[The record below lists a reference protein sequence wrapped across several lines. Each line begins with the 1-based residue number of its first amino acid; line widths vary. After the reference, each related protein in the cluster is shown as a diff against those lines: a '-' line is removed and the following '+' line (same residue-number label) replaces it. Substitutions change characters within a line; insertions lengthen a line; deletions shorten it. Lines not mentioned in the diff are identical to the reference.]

1 MKIMGSNRGLLLIA
15 VKLLQSRVNSLFQV
29 RQTATIR
36 PPSSIVKPLQM
47 RLINI
52 LTLALSA
59 AALSSCAVNL
69 DNTYTDTTTDT
80 DTQAN
85 SAPRSAADAPPKKSA
100 EVKYGAFTEQQLYQT
115 IISELGAQRG
125 EVIESGDTYFDLAME
140 TRDLQ
145 FIERAVQFASVN
157 GDTNA
162 LLQLG
167 LLWAEVDPQNPQ
179 PHLML
184 SFQFLET
191 GNFRQA
197 LAQMSRVI
205 EKGGEFDFT
214 ALASRTSGLGLSA
227 RAALIGNLQQLVK
240 TYPEQLSIRTS
251 LVQLLAQNTQYLEA
265 LSELDALA
273 KLEDLTAN
281 HILLRA
287 QIQQSM
293 QLPSDALRT
302 LRNGVRRFDDDQDL
316 RLSYAR
322 LLIQN
327 QDFETAQG
335 QFKILM
341 DQRPQDWE
349 TLFSIALLDL
359 EMKDY
364 AEAIQQLN
372 RLVVEDQRLDESEYY
387 LGFSYEKLGE
397 FTEAIR
403 HYKNVRI
410 GTNNF
415 LAAQQ
420 QATRLAIQLGQLEE
434 AHRWILEKSRG
445 NPRLEIILTTIESGA
460 LVQNGHIDKAKNL
473 LDNALNKYLNDTDLL
488 FSRVLVYDT
497 IEDRVGSETDLRQI
511 ILMKPDD
518 SRALNH
524 LGYMLADQTD
534 RYQEAL
540 ELLERA
546 IAISPDDPAILDSL
560 AWAQFKLGQ
569 YEESLSNLRKA
580 FVTFPDH
587 EVASHIGEVL
597 WAMGRRDEAR
607 QVWADALVDR
617 PDSELI
623 TEAMER
629 LGASE

>member
-1 MKIMGSNRGLLLIA
+1 M
-15 VKLLQSRVNSLFQV
+15 
-29 RQTATIR
+29 R
-36 PPSSIVKPLQM
+36 PIKT
-47 RLINI
+47 

-69 DNTYTDTTTDT
+69 DNIGTETDAE
-80 DTQAN
+80 AN
-85 SAPRSAADAPPKKSA
+85 SAPPVEAQSPIEAPKV
-100 EVKYGAFTEQQLYQT
+100 VKYGTFTEQQLYQT
-115 IISELGAQRG
+115 IISELAAQRG
-125 EVIESGDTYFDLAME
+125 ELIESGETYFDLAME

-145 FIERAVQFASVN
+145 FIERAVQFASIN

-167 LLWAEVDPQNPQ
+167 LIWAEVDPENPQ

-191 GNFRQA
+191 GNFSQA

-214 ALASRTSGLGLSA
+214 TLASRTSGLGLSA
-227 RAALIGNLQQLVK
+227 RAALISNLQRLIK

-251 LVQLLAQNTQYLEA
+251 LVQLLAQNTQFVEA
-265 LSELDALA
+265 LAELDALA
-273 KLEDLTAN
+273 KLEDLTSN
-281 HILLRA
+281 HVLLRS

-293 QLPSDALRT
+293 LLPSDALKT
-302 LRNGVRRFDDDQDL
+302 LRSGVRQFENDQDL

-327 QDFETAQG
+327 QDFESAQA

-341 DQRPQDWE
+341 EQRPQDWE

-359 EMKDY
+359 EMEDY
-364 AEAIQQLN
+364 AEAIEQLN
-372 RLVVEDQRLDESEYY
+372 RLVAEDQRRDESEYY
-387 LGFSYEKLGE
+387 LGFSYEQQGKSD
-397 FTEAIR
+397 EAIT

-420 QATRLAIQLGQLEE
+420 QATRLAIQSGQLDE
-434 AHRWILEKSRG
+434 AHEWILERSRG

-460 LVQNGHIDKAKNL
+460 LIQNGHIDRAKAL
-473 LDNALNKYLNDTDLL
+473 LDNSLNKYLNDTDLL
-488 FSRVLVYDT
+488 FSRVLLYDNLQ
-497 IEDRVGSETDLRQI
+497 DRKGSETDLRQI

-524 LGYMLADQTD
+524 LGYMLADQTN
-534 RYQEAL
+534 RHEEAL

-546 IAISPDDPAILDSL
+546 IAISPSDPAILDSL
-560 AWAQFKLGQ
+560 AWAQYKLGL
-569 YEESLSNLRKA
+569 YDDALTNLRKA
-580 FVTFPDH
+580 FADFPDH
-587 EVASHIGEVL
+587 EVASHLGEVL
-597 WAMGRRDEAR
+597 WAMGRREEAQ

-623 TEAMER
+623 KEVMQR
-629 LGASE
+629 LQST

>member
-1 MKIMGSNRGLLLIA
+1 M
-15 VKLLQSRVNSLFQV
+15 
-29 RQTATIR
+29 R
-36 PPSSIVKPLQM
+36 PIKT
-47 RLINI
+47 

-69 DNTYTDTTTDT
+69 DNIGTETDAE
-80 DTQAN
+80 AN
-85 SAPRSAADAPPKKSA
+85 SAPPVEAQSPIEAPKV
-100 EVKYGAFTEQQLYQT
+100 VKYGTFTEQQLYQT
-115 IISELGAQRG
+115 IISELAAQRG
-125 EVIESGDTYFDLAME
+125 ELIESGETYFDLAME

-145 FIERAVQFASVN
+145 LIERAVQFASIN

-167 LLWAEVDPQNPQ
+167 LIWAEVDPENPQ

-191 GNFRQA
+191 GNFSQA

-214 ALASRTSGLGLSA
+214 TLASRTSGLGLSA
-227 RAALIGNLQQLVK
+227 RAALISNLQRLIK

-251 LVQLLAQNTQYLEA
+251 LVQLLAQNTQFVEA
-265 LSELDALA
+265 LAELDALA
-273 KLEDLTAN
+273 KLEDLTSN
-281 HILLRA
+281 HVLLRS

-293 QLPSDALRT
+293 LLPSDALKT
-302 LRNGVRRFDDDQDL
+302 LRSGVRQFENDQDL

-327 QDFETAQG
+327 QDFESAQA

-341 DQRPQDWE
+341 EQRPQDWE

-359 EMKDY
+359 EMEDY
-364 AEAIQQLN
+364 AEAIEQLN
-372 RLVVEDQRLDESEYY
+372 RLVAEDQRRDESEYY
-387 LGFSYEKLGE
+387 LGFSYEQQGKSD
-397 FTEAIR
+397 EAIT

-420 QATRLAIQLGQLEE
+420 QATRLAIQSGQLDE
-434 AHRWILEKSRG
+434 AHEWILERSRG

-460 LVQNGHIDKAKNL
+460 LIQNGHIDRAKAL
-473 LDNALNKYLNDTDLL
+473 LDNSLNKYLNDTDLL
-488 FSRVLVYDT
+488 FSRVLLYDNLQ
-497 IEDRVGSETDLRQI
+497 DREGSETDLRQI

-524 LGYMLADQTD
+524 LGYMLADQTN
-534 RYQEAL
+534 RHEEAL

-546 IAISPDDPAILDSL
+546 IAISPSDPAILDSL
-560 AWAQFKLGQ
+560 AWAQYKLGL
-569 YEESLSNLRKA
+569 YDDALTNLRKA
-580 FVTFPDH
+580 FADFPDH
-587 EVASHIGEVL
+587 EVASHLGEVL
-597 WAMGRRDEAR
+597 WAMGRREEAQ

-623 TEAMER
+623 KEVMQR
-629 LGASE
+629 LQST

>member
-1 MKIMGSNRGLLLIA
+1 M
-15 VKLLQSRVNSLFQV
+15 
-29 RQTATIR
+29 R
-36 PPSSIVKPLQM
+36 PIKT
-47 RLINI
+47 

-69 DNTYTDTTTDT
+69 DNIGTKTDAE
-80 DTQAN
+80 AN
-85 SAPRSAADAPPKKSA
+85 SAPPVEAQSPIEAPKV
-100 EVKYGAFTEQQLYQT
+100 VKYGTFTEQQLYQT
-115 IISELGAQRG
+115 IISELAAQRG
-125 EVIESGDTYFDLAME
+125 ELIESGETYFDLAME

-145 FIERAVQFASVN
+145 FIERAVQFASIN

-167 LLWAEVDPQNPQ
+167 LIWAEVDPENSQ

-191 GNFRQA
+191 GNFSQA

-214 ALASRTSGLGLSA
+214 TLASRTSGLGLSA
-227 RAALIGNLQQLVK
+227 RAALISNLQRLIK

-251 LVQLLAQNTQYLEA
+251 LVQLFAQNTQFVEA
-265 LSELDALA
+265 LAELDALA
-273 KLEDLTAN
+273 KLEDLTSN
-281 HILLRA
+281 HVLLRS

-293 QLPSDALRT
+293 LLPSDALKT
-302 LRNGVRRFDDDQDL
+302 LRSGVRQFENDQDL

-327 QDFETAQG
+327 QDFESAQA

-341 DQRPQDWE
+341 EQRPQDWE

-359 EMKDY
+359 EMEDY
-364 AEAIQQLN
+364 AEAIEQLN
-372 RLVVEDQRLDESEYY
+372 RLVAEDQRRDESEYY
-387 LGFSYEKLGE
+387 LGFSYEQQGKSD
-397 FTEAIR
+397 EAIT

-420 QATRLAIQLGQLEE
+420 QATRLAIQLGQLDE
-434 AHRWILEKSRG
+434 AHEWILERSRG

-460 LVQNGHIDKAKNL
+460 LVQNGHIDRAKAL
-473 LDNALNKYLNDTDLL
+473 LDNSLNKYLNDTDLL
-488 FSRVLVYDT
+488 FSRVLLYDNLQ
-497 IEDRVGSETDLRQI
+497 DRKGSETDLRQI

-524 LGYMLADQTD
+524 LGYMLADQTN
-534 RYQEAL
+534 RHEEAL

-546 IAISPDDPAILDSL
+546 IAISPSDPAILDSL
-560 AWAQFKLGQ
+560 AWAQYKLGL
-569 YEESLSNLRKA
+569 YDDALSNLRKA
-580 FVTFPDH
+580 FADFPDH
-587 EVASHIGEVL
+587 EVASHLGEVL
-597 WAMGRRDEAR
+597 WAMGRREEAQ

-623 TEAMER
+623 KEVMQR
-629 LGASE
+629 LQST

>member
-1 MKIMGSNRGLLLIA
+1 MA
-15 VKLLQSRVNSLFQV
+15 
-29 RQTATIR
+29 

-52 LTLALSA
+52 FKLALSA
-59 AALSSCAVNL
+59 AALNSCAVNL
-69 DNTYTDTTTDT
+69 DNTYTDIDTDT

-85 SAPRSAADAPPKKSA
+85 SALQTAVEAPPKKSD
-100 EVKYGAFTEQQLYQT
+100 EVEYGTFTEQQLYQT

-240 TYPEQLSIRTS
+240 TYPAQLSIRTS
-251 LVQLLAQNTQYLEA
+251 LVQLLAQNTQYMEA
-265 LSELDALA
+265 LSELDALV
-273 KLEDLTAN
+273 KLEDLTAD

-293 QLPSDALRT
+293 QLPSDALKT
-302 LRNGVRRFDDDQDL
+302 LRSGVRRFDDDQDL

-327 QDFETAQG
+327 QDFEAAQG

-341 DQRPQDWE
+341 DQRPNDWE

-359 EMKDY
+359 EMEDY
-364 AEAIQQLN
+364 PEAIQQLD
-372 RLVVEDQRLDESEYY
+372 RLVAEDQRLDESEYY
-387 LGFSYEKLGE
+387 LGFSYEKLEE

-410 GTNNF
+410 GTTNF
-415 LAAQQ
+415 LPAQQ
-420 QATRLAIQLGQLEE
+420 QATRLAIQLGQLDK
-434 AHRWILEKSRG
+434 AHEWILERSRG
-445 NPRLEIILTTIESGA
+445 NPRLEVILTTIESGA
-460 LVQNGHIDKAKNL
+460 LVQNGHIDRAKDL
-473 LDNALNKYLNDTDLL
+473 LDSALNKYLNDTDLL
-488 FSRVLVYDT
+488 FSRVLIYDT
-497 IEDRVGSETDLRQI
+497 LKDRVGSETDLRQI

-524 LGYMLADQTD
+524 LGYMLADQTE

-546 IAISPDDPAILDSL
+546 IDISPDDPAILDSL
-560 AWAQFKLGQ
+560 AWAQYKLGQ

-597 WAMGRRDEAR
+597 WTMGRRDEAR
-607 QVWADALVDR
+607 KVWADALVDR

-623 TEAMER
+623 REAMER
-629 LGASE
+629 LGAT

>member
-1 MKIMGSNRGLLLIA
+1 
-15 VKLLQSRVNSLFQV
+15 
-29 RQTATIR
+29 
-36 PPSSIVKPLQM
+36 
-47 RLINI
+47 
-52 LTLALSA
+52 
-59 AALSSCAVNL
+59 
-69 DNTYTDTTTDT
+69 
-80 DTQAN
+80 
-85 SAPRSAADAPPKKSA
+85 
-100 EVKYGAFTEQQLYQT
+100 
-115 IISELGAQRG
+115 
-125 EVIESGDTYFDLAME
+125 
-140 TRDLQ
+140 
-145 FIERAVQFASVN
+145 
-157 GDTNA
+157 
-162 LLQLG
+162 
-167 LLWAEVDPQNPQ
+167 
-179 PHLML
+179 
-184 SFQFLET
+184 
-191 GNFRQA
+191 
-197 LAQMSRVI
+197 
-205 EKGGEFDFT
+205 
-214 ALASRTSGLGLSA
+214 
-227 RAALIGNLQQLVK
+227 
-240 TYPEQLSIRTS
+240 
-251 LVQLLAQNTQYLEA
+251 
-265 LSELDALA
+265 
-273 KLEDLTAN
+273 
-281 HILLRA
+281 
-287 QIQQSM
+287 
-293 QLPSDALRT
+293 
-302 LRNGVRRFDDDQDL
+302 VRRFGDDQDL

-327 QDFETAQG
+327 QDFEAAQA

-341 DQRPQDWE
+341 DQRPKDWE

-359 EMKDY
+359 EMEDY

-372 RLVVEDQRLDESEYY
+372 RLVAEDQRLDESEYY

-420 QATRLAIQLGQLEE
+420 QATRLAIQSGQLDE
-434 AHRWILEKSRG
+434 AHEWILERSRG

-460 LVQNGHIDKAKNL
+460 LIQNGHTDRAKNL
-473 LDNALNKYLNDTDLL
+473 LDSALNKYLNDTDLL
-488 FSRVLVYDT
+488 FSRVMLYDT
-497 IEDRVGSETDLRQI
+497 LQDRTSSEADLRQI

-560 AWAQFKLGQ
+560 AWAQYKLGQ

-580 FVTFPDH
+580 FVNFPDH

-607 QVWADALVDR
+607 KVWADALVDR

-623 TEAMER
+623 KEAMER
-629 LGASE
+629 LDAT

>member
-1 MKIMGSNRGLLLIA
+1 M
-15 VKLLQSRVNSLFQV
+15 KLL
-29 RQTATIR
+29 TMR
-36 PPSSIVKPLQM
+36 PIKT
-47 RLINI
+47 

-59 AALSSCAVNL
+59 AALSSCAINL
-69 DNTYTDTTTDT
+69 DNIGTNTDTEP
-80 DTQAN
+80 N
-85 SAPRSAADAPPKKSA
+85 SAPPMEAQPPSEAPQV
-100 EVKYGAFTEQQLYQT
+100 VKYGTFTEQQLYQT

-125 EVIESGDTYFDLAME
+125 ELIESGETYFDLAVE

-145 FIERAVQFASVN
+145 FIERAVQFASIN

-167 LLWAEVDPQNPQ
+167 LIWAEVDPENPQ

-191 GNFRQA
+191 GNFSQA

-214 ALASRTSGLGLSA
+214 TLASRTSGLSLSA
-227 RAALIGNLQQLVK
+227 RAALISNLHRLIK

-251 LVQLLAQNTQYLEA
+251 LVQLLAQNTQFVEA
-265 LSELDALA
+265 LAELDALA
-273 KLEDLTAN
+273 KLEDLTPN
-281 HILLRA
+281 HILLRS

-293 QLPSDALRT
+293 LLPSDALKT
-302 LRNGVRRFDDDQDL
+302 LRSGVRQFENDQDL

-327 QDFETAQG
+327 QDFESAQA

-341 DQRPQDWE
+341 EQRPQDWE

-359 EMKDY
+359 EMEDY
-364 AEAIQQLN
+364 AEAIEQLN
-372 RLVVEDQRLDESEYY
+372 RLVAEDQRLDESEYY
-387 LGFSYEKLGE
+387 LGFSYEQQGA
-397 FTEAIR
+397 FDEAII

-410 GTNNF
+410 GTSNF

-420 QATRLAIQLGQLEE
+420 QATRLAIQSGQLDE
-434 AHRWILEKSRG
+434 AHEWILERSRG

-460 LVQNGHIDKAKNL
+460 LIQNDHIDRAKAL
-473 LDNALNKYLNDTDLL
+473 LDNSLNKYLNDTDLL
-488 FSRVLVYDT
+488 FSRVLLYDT
-497 IEDRVGSETDLRQI
+497 LQDREGSETDLRQI

-534 RYQEAL
+534 RYEEAL
-540 ELLERA
+540 DLLERA
-546 IAISPDDPAILDSL
+546 IAISPGDPAILDSL
-560 AWAQFKLGQ
+560 AWAQYKLGL
-569 YEESLSNLRKA
+569 YDDALSNLRKA
-580 FVTFPDH
+580 FADFPDH
-587 EVASHIGEVL
+587 EVASHLGEVL
-597 WAMGRRDEAR
+597 WAMGRREEAR
-607 QVWADALVDR
+607 QVWADALIDR

-623 TEAMER
+623 KEVIQR
-629 LGASE
+629 LQST

>member
-1 MKIMGSNRGLLLIA
+1 MSIT
-15 VKLLQSRVNSLFQV
+15 VKLPQSRVNSLFQV
-29 RQTATIR
+29 KQTATIR
-36 PPSSIVKPLQM
+36 PPLSIVKPLKM

-52 LTLALSA
+52 LTLTLSA

-69 DNTYTDTTTDT
+69 DNTFTDT
-80 DTQAN
+80 DTRAN
-85 SAPRSAADAPPKKSA
+85 STPQAAVEALPEEPNT
-100 EVKYGAFTEQQLYQT
+100 VKYGAFTEQQLYQT

-125 EVIESGDTYFDLAME
+125 EVIKSGDTYFDLAMQ

-251 LVQLLAQNTQYLEA
+251 LVQLLAQNTQYVEA

-302 LRNGVRRFDDDQDL
+302 LRRGVRRFGDDQDL

-327 QDFETAQG
+327 QDFEAAQA

-341 DQRPQDWE
+341 DQRPKDWE

-359 EMKDY
+359 EMEDY

-372 RLVVEDQRLDESEYY
+372 RLVAEDQRLDESEYY

-397 FTEAIR
+397 FTEAIG
-403 HYKNVRI
+403 HYKNVQI
-410 GTNNF
+410 GTTNF

-420 QATRLAIQLGQLEE
+420 QATRLAIQSGQLDE
-434 AHRWILEKSRG
+434 AHEWILERSRG

-460 LVQNGHIDKAKNL
+460 LIQNGHTDRAKNL
-473 LDNALNKYLNDTDLL
+473 LDSALNKYLNDTDLL
-488 FSRVLVYDT
+488 FSRVMLYDT
-497 IEDRVGSETDLRQI
+497 LQDKASSEADLRQI

-560 AWAQFKLGQ
+560 AWAQYKLGQ

-580 FVTFPDH
+580 FVNFPDH

-607 QVWADALVDR
+607 KVWADALVDR
-617 PDSELI
+617 PDSELVK
-623 TEAMER
+623 EAMER
-629 LGASE
+629 LDAT

>member
-1 MKIMGSNRGLLLIA
+1 
-15 VKLLQSRVNSLFQV
+15 
-29 RQTATIR
+29 
-36 PPSSIVKPLQM
+36 M
-47 RLINI
+47 RLIKT
-52 LTLALSA
+52 LTTALTVVLPA
-59 AALSSCAVNL
+59 AVLSSCTVNL
-69 DNTYTDTTTDT
+69 DNTDTE
-80 DTQAN
+80 AS
-85 SAPRSAADAPPKKSA
+85 SAPQAAA
-100 EVKYGAFTEQQLYQT
+100 ESPASEVLEYGTFTEQQLYQT

-125 EVIESGDTYFDLAME
+125 EVIESGETYFDLAME

-167 LLWAEVDPQNPQ
+167 LLWAEVDSQNAQ

-184 SFQFLET
+184 SFQFLEA
-191 GNFRQA
+191 GNFSQA

-205 EKGGEFDFT
+205 EKGGDFDFT

-227 RAALIGNLQQLVK
+227 RAGLIDNLQQLVNA
-240 TYPEQLSIRTS
+240 YPEQLSIRTS
-251 LVQLLAQNTQYLEA
+251 LVQLLAQNTQFVEA

-273 KLEDLTAN
+273 KLQDLTAN
-281 HILLRA
+281 HILLRS

-293 QLPSDALRT
+293 QLPNDALRT
-302 LRNGVRRFDDDQDL
+302 LRSGVRRFEDDQDL

-327 QDFETAQG
+327 QDFEAAQA
-335 QFKILM
+335 QFRTLM
-341 DQRPQDWE
+341 EQRPEDWE

-364 AEAIQQLN
+364 DEAILQLN
-372 RLVVEDQRLDESEYY
+372 RLVAEDQRLDESEYY
-387 LGFSYEKLGE
+387 LGFSYEQKEE
-397 FTEAIR
+397 FAEAIT

-415 LAAQQ
+415 LPAQQ
-420 QATRLAIQLGQLEE
+420 QATRLAIQSGQLEE
-434 AHRWILEKSRG
+434 AHEWILERSRG

-460 LVQNGHIDKAKNL
+460 LVQNGHIDKAKDL
-473 LDNALNKYLNDTDLL
+473 LDNALNKFLNDTDLL

-497 IEDRVGSETDLRQI
+497 LQDRVGSETDLRQI

-518 SRALNH
+518 SRAMNH

-580 FVTFPDH
+580 FVNFPDH

-597 WAMGRRDEAR
+597 WTMGRREEAQ
-607 QVWADALVDR
+607 QVWAEALAGR

-623 TEAMER
+623 KEAMER
-629 LGASE
+629 LGASS

>member
-1 MKIMGSNRGLLLIA
+1 MK
-15 VKLLQSRVNSLFQV
+15 SL
-29 RQTATIR
+29 TMR
-36 PPSSIVKPLQM
+36 PIKT
-47 RLINI
+47 

-69 DNTYTDTTTDT
+69 DNIGTETDAE
-80 DTQAN
+80 AN
-85 SAPRSAADAPPKKSA
+85 SAPPVEAQSPIEAPKV
-100 EVKYGAFTEQQLYQT
+100 VKYGTFTEQQLYQT
-115 IISELGAQRG
+115 IISELAAQRG
-125 EVIESGDTYFDLAME
+125 ELIESGETYFDLAME

-145 FIERAVQFASVN
+145 FIERAVQFASIN

-167 LLWAEVDPQNPQ
+167 LIWAEVDPENPQ

-191 GNFRQA
+191 GNFSQA

-214 ALASRTSGLGLSA
+214 TLASRTSGLGLSA
-227 RAALIGNLQQLVK
+227 RAALISNLQRLIK

-251 LVQLLAQNTQYLEA
+251 LVQLLAQNTQFVDA
-265 LSELDALA
+265 LAELDALA
-273 KLEDLTAN
+273 KLEDLTSN
-281 HILLRA
+281 HVLLRS

-293 QLPSDALRT
+293 LLPSDALKT
-302 LRNGVRRFDDDQDL
+302 LRSGVRQFENDQDL

-327 QDFETAQG
+327 QDFESAQA

-341 DQRPQDWE
+341 EQRPQDWE

-359 EMKDY
+359 EMEDY
-364 AEAIQQLN
+364 AEAIEQLN
-372 RLVVEDQRLDESEYY
+372 RLVAEDQRRDESEYY
-387 LGFSYEKLGE
+387 LGFSYEQQGKSD
-397 FTEAIR
+397 EAIT

-420 QATRLAIQLGQLEE
+420 QATRLAIQSGQLDE
-434 AHRWILEKSRG
+434 AHEWILERSRG

-460 LVQNGHIDKAKNL
+460 LIQNGHIDRAKAL
-473 LDNALNKYLNDTDLL
+473 LDNSLNKYLNDTDLL
-488 FSRVLVYDT
+488 FSRVLLYDNLQ
-497 IEDRVGSETDLRQI
+497 DREGSETDLRQI

-524 LGYMLADQTD
+524 LGYMLADQTN
-534 RYQEAL
+534 RHEEAL

-546 IAISPDDPAILDSL
+546 IAISPSDPAILDSL
-560 AWAQFKLGQ
+560 AWAQYKLGL
-569 YEESLSNLRKA
+569 YDDALTNLRKA
-580 FVTFPDH
+580 FADFPDH
-587 EVASHIGEVL
+587 EVASHLGEVL
-597 WAMGRRDEAR
+597 WAMGRREEAQ

-623 TEAMER
+623 KEVMQR
-629 LGASE
+629 LQST

>member
-1 MKIMGSNRGLLLIA
+1 MK
-15 VKLLQSRVNSLFQV
+15 SL
-29 RQTATIR
+29 TMR
-36 PPSSIVKPLQM
+36 PIKT
-47 RLINI
+47 

-69 DNTYTDTTTDT
+69 DNIGTETDAE
-80 DTQAN
+80 AN
-85 SAPRSAADAPPKKSA
+85 SAPPVEAQSPIEAPKV
-100 EVKYGAFTEQQLYQT
+100 VKYGTFTEQQLYQT
-115 IISELGAQRG
+115 IISELAAQRG
-125 EVIESGDTYFDLAME
+125 ELIESGETYFDLAME

-145 FIERAVQFASVN
+145 FIERAVQFASIN

-167 LLWAEVDPQNPQ
+167 LIWAEVDPENPQ

-191 GNFRQA
+191 GNFSQA

-214 ALASRTSGLGLSA
+214 TLASRTSGLGLSA
-227 RAALIGNLQQLVK
+227 RAALISNLQRLIK

-251 LVQLLAQNTQYLEA
+251 LVQLLAQNTQFVDA
-265 LSELDALA
+265 LAELDALA
-273 KLEDLTAN
+273 KLEDLTSN
-281 HILLRA
+281 HVLLRS

-293 QLPSDALRT
+293 LLPSDALKT
-302 LRNGVRRFDDDQDL
+302 LRSGVRQFENDQDL

-327 QDFETAQG
+327 QDFESAQA

-341 DQRPQDWE
+341 EQRPQDWE

-359 EMKDY
+359 EMEDY
-364 AEAIQQLN
+364 AEAIEQLN
-372 RLVVEDQRLDESEYY
+372 RLVAEDQRRDESEYY
-387 LGFSYEKLGE
+387 LGFSYEQQGKSD
-397 FTEAIR
+397 EAIT

-420 QATRLAIQLGQLEE
+420 QATRLAIQLGQLDE
-434 AHRWILEKSRG
+434 AHEWILERSRG

-460 LVQNGHIDKAKNL
+460 LIQNGHIDRAKAL
-473 LDNALNKYLNDTDLL
+473 LDNSLNKYLNDTDLL
-488 FSRVLVYDT
+488 FSRVLLYDNLQ
-497 IEDRVGSETDLRQI
+497 DREGSETDLRQI

-524 LGYMLADQTD
+524 LGYMLADQTN
-534 RYQEAL
+534 RHEEAL

-546 IAISPDDPAILDSL
+546 IAISPSDPAILDSL
-560 AWAQFKLGQ
+560 AWAQYKLGL
-569 YEESLSNLRKA
+569 YDDALTNLRKA
-580 FVTFPDH
+580 FADFPDH
-587 EVASHIGEVL
+587 EVASHLGEVL
-597 WAMGRRDEAR
+597 WAMGRREEAQ

-623 TEAMER
+623 KEVMQR
-629 LGASE
+629 LQST

>member
-1 MKIMGSNRGLLLIA
+1 MK
-15 VKLLQSRVNSLFQV
+15 SL
-29 RQTATIR
+29 TMR
-36 PPSSIVKPLQM
+36 PIKT
-47 RLINI
+47 

-69 DNTYTDTTTDT
+69 DNIGTKTDAE
-80 DTQAN
+80 AN
-85 SAPRSAADAPPKKSA
+85 SAPPVEAQSPFEAP
-100 EVKYGAFTEQQLYQT
+100 EVVKYGTFTEQQLYQT
-115 IISELGAQRG
+115 IISELAAQRG
-125 EVIESGDTYFDLAME
+125 ELIESGETYFDLAME

-145 FIERAVQFASVN
+145 FIERAVQFASIN

-167 LLWAEVDPQNPQ
+167 LIWAEVDPENSQ

-191 GNFRQA
+191 GNFSQA

-214 ALASRTSGLGLSA
+214 TLASRTSGLGLSA
-227 RAALIGNLQQLVK
+227 RAALISNLQRLIK

-251 LVQLLAQNTQYLEA
+251 LVQLLAQNTQFVEA
-265 LSELDALA
+265 LAELDALA
-273 KLEDLTAN
+273 KLEDLTSN
-281 HILLRA
+281 HVLLRS

-293 QLPSDALRT
+293 LLPSDALKT
-302 LRNGVRRFDDDQDL
+302 LRSGVRQFENDQDL

-327 QDFETAQG
+327 QDFESAQA

-341 DQRPQDWE
+341 EQRPQDWE

-359 EMKDY
+359 EMEDY
-364 AEAIQQLN
+364 AEAIEQLN
-372 RLVVEDQRLDESEYY
+372 RLVAEDQRRDESEYY
-387 LGFSYEKLGE
+387 LGFSYEQQGKSD
-397 FTEAIR
+397 EAIT

-420 QATRLAIQLGQLEE
+420 QATRLAIQLGQLDE
-434 AHRWILEKSRG
+434 AHEWILERSRG

-460 LVQNGHIDKAKNL
+460 LVQNGHIDRAKAL
-473 LDNALNKYLNDTDLL
+473 LDNSLNKYLNDTDLL
-488 FSRVLVYDT
+488 FSRVLLYDNLQ
-497 IEDRVGSETDLRQI
+497 DRKGSETDLRQI

-524 LGYMLADQTD
+524 LGYMLADQTN
-534 RYQEAL
+534 RHEEAL

-546 IAISPDDPAILDSL
+546 IAISPSDPAILDSL
-560 AWAQFKLGQ
+560 AWAQYKLGL
-569 YEESLSNLRKA
+569 YDDALTNLRKA
-580 FVTFPDH
+580 FADFPDH
-587 EVASHIGEVL
+587 EVASHLGEVL
-597 WAMGRRDEAR
+597 WAMGRREEAQ

-623 TEAMER
+623 KEVMQR
-629 LGASE
+629 LQST

>member
-1 MKIMGSNRGLLLIA
+1 MK
-15 VKLLQSRVNSLFQV
+15 SL
-29 RQTATIR
+29 TMR
-36 PPSSIVKPLQM
+36 PIKT
-47 RLINI
+47 

-69 DNTYTDTTTDT
+69 DNIGTKTDAE
-80 DTQAN
+80 AN
-85 SAPRSAADAPPKKSA
+85 SAPPVEAQSPFEAP
-100 EVKYGAFTEQQLYQT
+100 EVVKYGTFTEQQLYQT
-115 IISELGAQRG
+115 IISELAAQRG
-125 EVIESGDTYFDLAME
+125 ELIESGETYFDLAME

-145 FIERAVQFASVN
+145 FIERAVQFASIN

-167 LLWAEVDPQNPQ
+167 LIWAEVDPENSQ

-191 GNFRQA
+191 GNFSQA

-214 ALASRTSGLGLSA
+214 TLASRTSGLGLSA
-227 RAALIGNLQQLVK
+227 RAALISNLQRLIK

-251 LVQLLAQNTQYLEA
+251 LVQLFAQNTQFVEA
-265 LSELDALA
+265 LAELDALA
-273 KLEDLTAN
+273 KLEDLTSN
-281 HILLRA
+281 HVLLRS

-293 QLPSDALRT
+293 LLPSDALKT
-302 LRNGVRRFDDDQDL
+302 LRSGVRQFENDQDL

-327 QDFETAQG
+327 QDFESAQA

-341 DQRPQDWE
+341 EQRPQDWE

-359 EMKDY
+359 EMEDY
-364 AEAIQQLN
+364 AEAIEQLN
-372 RLVVEDQRLDESEYY
+372 RLVAEDQRRDESEYY
-387 LGFSYEKLGE
+387 LGFSYEQQGKSD
-397 FTEAIR
+397 EAIT

-420 QATRLAIQLGQLEE
+420 QATRLAIQLGQLDE
-434 AHRWILEKSRG
+434 AHEWILERSRG

-460 LVQNGHIDKAKNL
+460 LVQNGHIDRAKAL
-473 LDNALNKYLNDTDLL
+473 LDNSLNKYLNDTDLL
-488 FSRVLVYDT
+488 FSRVLLYDNLQ
-497 IEDRVGSETDLRQI
+497 DRKGSETDLRQI

-524 LGYMLADQTD
+524 LGYMLADQTN
-534 RYQEAL
+534 RHEEAL

-546 IAISPDDPAILDSL
+546 IAISPSDPAILDSL
-560 AWAQFKLGQ
+560 AWAQYKLGL
-569 YEESLSNLRKA
+569 YDDALSNLRKA
-580 FVTFPDH
+580 FADFPDH
-587 EVASHIGEVL
+587 EVASHLGEVL
-597 WAMGRRDEAR
+597 WAMGRREEAQ

-623 TEAMER
+623 KEVMQR
-629 LGASE
+629 LQST

>member
-1 MKIMGSNRGLLLIA
+1 M
-15 VKLLQSRVNSLFQV
+15 KLL
-29 RQTATIR
+29 TMR
-36 PPSSIVKPLQM
+36 PIKT
-47 RLINI
+47 

-59 AALSSCAVNL
+59 AALSSCAINL
-69 DNTYTDTTTDT
+69 DNIGTNTDTEP
-80 DTQAN
+80 N
-85 SAPRSAADAPPKKSA
+85 SAPPMEAQPPSEAPQV
-100 EVKYGAFTEQQLYQT
+100 VKYGTFTEQQLYQT

-125 EVIESGDTYFDLAME
+125 ELIESGETYFDLAVE

-145 FIERAVQFASVN
+145 FIERAVQFASIN

-167 LLWAEVDPQNPQ
+167 LIWAEVDPENPQ

-191 GNFRQA
+191 GNFSQA

-214 ALASRTSGLGLSA
+214 TLASRTSGLSLSA
-227 RAALIGNLQQLVK
+227 RAALISNLHRLIK

-251 LVQLLAQNTQYLEA
+251 LVQLLAQNTQFVEA
-265 LSELDALA
+265 LAELDALA
-273 KLEDLTAN
+273 KLEDLTSK
-281 HILLRA
+281 HILLRS

-293 QLPSDALRT
+293 LLPSDALKT
-302 LRNGVRRFDDDQDL
+302 LRSGVRQFENDQDL

-327 QDFETAQG
+327 QDFESAQA

-341 DQRPQDWE
+341 EQRPQDWE

-359 EMKDY
+359 EMEDY
-364 AEAIQQLN
+364 AEAIEQLN
-372 RLVVEDQRLDESEYY
+372 RLVAEDQRLDESEYY
-387 LGFSYEKLGE
+387 LGFSYEQQGA
-397 FTEAIR
+397 FDEAII

-410 GTNNF
+410 GTSNF

-420 QATRLAIQLGQLEE
+420 QATRLAIQSGQLDE
-434 AHRWILEKSRG
+434 AHEWILERSRG

-460 LVQNGHIDKAKNL
+460 LIQNDHIDRAKAL
-473 LDNALNKYLNDTDLL
+473 LDNSLNKYLNDTDLL
-488 FSRVLVYDT
+488 FSRVLLYDT
-497 IEDRVGSETDLRQI
+497 LQDREGSETDLRQI

-534 RYQEAL
+534 RYEEAL
-540 ELLERA
+540 DLLERA
-546 IAISPDDPAILDSL
+546 IAISPGDPAILDSL
-560 AWAQFKLGQ
+560 AWAQYKLGL
-569 YEESLSNLRKA
+569 YDDALSNLRKA
-580 FVTFPDH
+580 FADFPDH
-587 EVASHIGEVL
+587 EVASHLGEVL
-597 WAMGRRDEAR
+597 WAMGRREEAR
-607 QVWADALVDR
+607 QVWADALIDR

-623 TEAMER
+623 KEVIQR
-629 LGASE
+629 LQST

>member
-1 MKIMGSNRGLLLIA
+1 M
-15 VKLLQSRVNSLFQV
+15 KLL
-29 RQTATIR
+29 T
-36 PPSSIVKPLQM
+36 M
-47 RLINI
+47 RLIKT

-59 AALSSCAVNL
+59 TALSYCAINL
-69 DNTYTDTTTDT
+69 DNIGTNTDTEP
-80 DTQAN
+80 N
-85 SAPRSAADAPPKKSA
+85 SAPSVEAQPPSEAPQV
-100 EVKYGAFTEQQLYQT
+100 VKYGTFTEQQLYQT

-125 EVIESGDTYFDLAME
+125 ELIESGETYFDLAME

-145 FIERAVQFASVN
+145 FIERAVQFASIN

-167 LLWAEVDPQNPQ
+167 LIWAEVDPENPQ

-191 GNFRQA
+191 GNFSQA
-197 LAQMSRVI
+197 LTQMSRVI

-214 ALASRTSGLGLSA
+214 TLASRTSGLSLSA
-227 RAALIGNLQQLVK
+227 RAALISNLHRLIK

-251 LVQLLAQNTQYLEA
+251 LVQLLAQNTQFVEA
-265 LSELDALA
+265 LAELDALA
-273 KLEDLTAN
+273 KLEDLTPN
-281 HILLRA
+281 HILLRS

-293 QLPSDALRT
+293 LLPSDALKT
-302 LRNGVRRFDDDQDL
+302 LRSGVRQFENDQDL

-327 QDFETAQG
+327 QDFESAQA

-341 DQRPQDWE
+341 EQRPQDWE

-359 EMKDY
+359 EMEDY
-364 AEAIQQLN
+364 AEAIEQLN
-372 RLVVEDQRLDESEYY
+372 RLVAEDQRRDESEYY
-387 LGFSYEKLGE
+387 LGFSYEQQGA
-397 FTEAIR
+397 FDEAIT
-403 HYKNVRI
+403 HYKSVRI
-410 GTNNF
+410 GTSNF

-420 QATRLAIQLGQLEE
+420 QATRLAIQSGQLDE
-434 AHRWILEKSRG
+434 AHEWILERSRG

-460 LVQNGHIDKAKNL
+460 LIQNDHIDKAKAL

-488 FSRVLVYDT
+488 FSRVLLYDT
-497 IEDRVGSETDLRQI
+497 LRDREGSETDLRQI

-534 RYQEAL
+534 RYEEAL
-540 ELLERA
+540 DLLERA
-546 IAISPDDPAILDSL
+546 IAISPGDPAILDSL
-560 AWAQFKLGQ
+560 AWAQYKLGL
-569 YEESLSNLRKA
+569 YDDALSNLRKA
-580 FVTFPDH
+580 FADFPDH
-587 EVASHIGEVL
+587 EVASHLGEVL
-597 WAMGRRDEAR
+597 WAMGRREEAR
-607 QVWADALVDR
+607 QVWADALIDR

-623 TEAMER
+623 KEVMQR
-629 LGASE
+629 LQST

>member
-1 MKIMGSNRGLLLIA
+1 M
-15 VKLLQSRVNSLFQV
+15 
-29 RQTATIR
+29 R
-36 PPSSIVKPLQM
+36 PIKT
-47 RLINI
+47 

-69 DNTYTDTTTDT
+69 DNIGTETDAE
-80 DTQAN
+80 AN
-85 SAPRSAADAPPKKSA
+85 SAPPVEAQSPIEAPKV
-100 EVKYGAFTEQQLYQT
+100 VKYGTFTEQQLYQT
-115 IISELGAQRG
+115 IISELAAQRG
-125 EVIESGDTYFDLAME
+125 ELIESGETYFDLAME

-145 FIERAVQFASVN
+145 FIERAVQFASIN

-167 LLWAEVDPQNPQ
+167 LIWAEVDPENPQ

-191 GNFRQA
+191 GNFSQA

-214 ALASRTSGLGLSA
+214 TLASRTSGLGLSA
-227 RAALIGNLQQLVK
+227 RAALISNLQRLIK

-251 LVQLLAQNTQYLEA
+251 LVQLLAQNTQFVEA
-265 LSELDALA
+265 LAELDALA
-273 KLEDLTAN
+273 KLEDLTSN
-281 HILLRA
+281 HVLLRS

-293 QLPSDALRT
+293 LLPSDALKT
-302 LRNGVRRFDDDQDL
+302 LRSGVRQFENDQDL

-327 QDFETAQG
+327 QDFESAQA

-341 DQRPQDWE
+341 EQRPQDWE

-359 EMKDY
+359 EMEDY
-364 AEAIQQLN
+364 AEAIEQLN
-372 RLVVEDQRLDESEYY
+372 RLVAEDQRRDESEYY
-387 LGFSYEKLGE
+387 LGFSYEQQGKSD
-397 FTEAIR
+397 EAIT

-420 QATRLAIQLGQLEE
+420 QATRLAIQLGQLDE
-434 AHRWILEKSRG
+434 AHEWILERSRG

-460 LVQNGHIDKAKNL
+460 LIQNGHIDRAKAL
-473 LDNALNKYLNDTDLL
+473 LDNSLNKYLNDTDLL
-488 FSRVLVYDT
+488 FSRVLLYDNLQ
-497 IEDRVGSETDLRQI
+497 DRKGSETDLRQI

-524 LGYMLADQTD
+524 LGYMLADQTN
-534 RYQEAL
+534 RHEEAL

-546 IAISPDDPAILDSL
+546 IAISPSDPAILDSL
-560 AWAQFKLGQ
+560 AWAQYKLGL
-569 YEESLSNLRKA
+569 YDDALTNLRKA
-580 FVTFPDH
+580 FADFPDH
-587 EVASHIGEVL
+587 EVASHLGEVL
-597 WAMGRRDEAR
+597 WAMGRREEAQ

-623 TEAMER
+623 KEVMQR
-629 LGASE
+629 LQST

>member
-1 MKIMGSNRGLLLIA
+1 MK
-15 VKLLQSRVNSLFQV
+15 SL
-29 RQTATIR
+29 TMR
-36 PPSSIVKPLQM
+36 PIKT
-47 RLINI
+47 

-69 DNTYTDTTTDT
+69 DNIGTETDAE
-80 DTQAN
+80 AN
-85 SAPRSAADAPPKKSA
+85 SAPPVEAQSPIEAPKV
-100 EVKYGAFTEQQLYQT
+100 VKYGTFTEQQLYQT
-115 IISELGAQRG
+115 IISELAAQRG
-125 EVIESGDTYFDLAME
+125 ELIESGETYFDLAME

-145 FIERAVQFASVN
+145 FIERAVQFASIN

-167 LLWAEVDPQNPQ
+167 LIWAEVDPENSQ

-191 GNFRQA
+191 GNFSQA

-214 ALASRTSGLGLSA
+214 TLASRTSGLGLSA
-227 RAALIGNLQQLVK
+227 RAALISNLQRLIK

-251 LVQLLAQNTQYLEA
+251 LVQLFAQNTQFVEA
-265 LSELDALA
+265 LAELDALA
-273 KLEDLTAN
+273 KLEDLTSN
-281 HILLRA
+281 HVLLRS

-293 QLPSDALRT
+293 LLPSDALKT
-302 LRNGVRRFDDDQDL
+302 LRSGVRQFENDQDL

-327 QDFETAQG
+327 QDFESAQA

-341 DQRPQDWE
+341 EQRPQDWE

-359 EMKDY
+359 EMEDY
-364 AEAIQQLN
+364 AEAIEQLN
-372 RLVVEDQRLDESEYY
+372 RLVAEDQRRDESEYY
-387 LGFSYEKLGE
+387 LGFSYEQQGKSD
-397 FTEAIR
+397 EAIT

-420 QATRLAIQLGQLEE
+420 QATRLAIQLGQLDE
-434 AHRWILEKSRG
+434 AHEWILERSRG

-460 LVQNGHIDKAKNL
+460 LVQNGHIDRAKAL
-473 LDNALNKYLNDTDLL
+473 LDNSLNKYLNDTDLL
-488 FSRVLVYDT
+488 FSRVLLYDNLQ
-497 IEDRVGSETDLRQI
+497 DRKGSETDLRQI

-524 LGYMLADQTD
+524 LGYMLADQTN
-534 RYQEAL
+534 RHEEAL

-546 IAISPDDPAILDSL
+546 IAISPSDPAILDSL
-560 AWAQFKLGQ
+560 AWAQYKLGL
-569 YEESLSNLRKA
+569 YDDALTNLRKA
-580 FVTFPDH
+580 FADFPDH
-587 EVASHIGEVL
+587 EVASHLGEVL
-597 WAMGRRDEAR
+597 WAMGRREEAQ

-623 TEAMER
+623 KEVMQR
-629 LGASE
+629 LQST

>member
-1 MKIMGSNRGLLLIA
+1 MSIT
-15 VKLLQSRVNSLFQV
+15 VKLPQSRVNSLFQV
-29 RQTATIR
+29 KQTATIR
-36 PPSSIVKPLQM
+36 PPLSIVKPLKM

-52 LTLALSA
+52 LTLTLSA

-69 DNTYTDTTTDT
+69 DNTFTDT
-80 DTQAN
+80 DTRAN
-85 SAPRSAADAPPKKSA
+85 STPQAAVEALPEEPNT
-100 EVKYGAFTEQQLYQT
+100 VKYGAFTEQQLYQT

-125 EVIESGDTYFDLAME
+125 EVIKSGDTYFDLAMQ

-240 TYPEQLSIRTS
+240 TYPDQLSIRTS
-251 LVQLLAQNTQYLEA
+251 LVQLLAQNTQYVEA

-281 HILLRA
+281 HVLLRA

-302 LRNGVRRFDDDQDL
+302 LRRGVRRFGDDQDL

-322 LLIQN
+322 LLFQN
-327 QDFETAQG
+327 QDFEAAQA

-341 DQRPQDWE
+341 DQRPKDWE

-359 EMKDY
+359 EMEDY

-372 RLVVEDQRLDESEYY
+372 RLVAEDQRLDESEYY

-397 FTEAIR
+397 FTEAIG
-403 HYKNVRI
+403 HYKNVQI
-410 GTNNF
+410 GTTNF

-420 QATRLAIQLGQLEE
+420 QATRLAIQSGQLDE
-434 AHRWILEKSRG
+434 AHEWILERSRG

-460 LVQNGHIDKAKNL
+460 LIQNGHTDRAKNL
-473 LDNALNKYLNDTDLL
+473 LDSALNKYLNDTDLL
-488 FSRVLVYDT
+488 FSRVMLYDT
-497 IEDRVGSETDLRQI
+497 LQDKASSEADLRQI

-560 AWAQFKLGQ
+560 AWAQYKLGQ

-580 FVTFPDH
+580 FVNFPDH

-607 QVWADALVDR
+607 KVWADALVDR
-617 PDSELI
+617 PDSELVK
-623 TEAMER
+623 EAMER
-629 LGASE
+629 LDAT

>member
-1 MKIMGSNRGLLLIA
+1 M
-15 VKLLQSRVNSLFQV
+15 
-29 RQTATIR
+29 R
-36 PPSSIVKPLQM
+36 PIKT
-47 RLINI
+47 

-69 DNTYTDTTTDT
+69 DNIGTETDAE
-80 DTQAN
+80 AN
-85 SAPRSAADAPPKKSA
+85 SAPPVEAQSPIEAPKV
-100 EVKYGAFTEQQLYQT
+100 VKYGTFTEQQLYQT
-115 IISELGAQRG
+115 IISELAAQRG
-125 EVIESGDTYFDLAME
+125 ELIESGETYFDLAME

-145 FIERAVQFASVN
+145 FIERAVQFASIN

-167 LLWAEVDPQNPQ
+167 LIWAEVDPENPQ

-191 GNFRQA
+191 GNFSQA

-214 ALASRTSGLGLSA
+214 TLASRTSGLGLSA
-227 RAALIGNLQQLVK
+227 RAALISNLQRLIK

-251 LVQLLAQNTQYLEA
+251 LVQLLAQNTQFVDA
-265 LSELDALA
+265 LAELDALA
-273 KLEDLTAN
+273 KLEDLTSN
-281 HILLRA
+281 HVLLRS

-293 QLPSDALRT
+293 LLPSDALKT
-302 LRNGVRRFDDDQDL
+302 LRSGVRQFENDQDL

-327 QDFETAQG
+327 QDFESAQA

-341 DQRPQDWE
+341 EQRPQDWE

-359 EMKDY
+359 EMEDY
-364 AEAIQQLN
+364 AEAIEQLN
-372 RLVVEDQRLDESEYY
+372 RLVAEDQRRDESEYY
-387 LGFSYEKLGE
+387 LGFSYEQQGKSD
-397 FTEAIR
+397 EAIT

-420 QATRLAIQLGQLEE
+420 QATRLAIQSGQLDE
-434 AHRWILEKSRG
+434 AHEWILERSRG

-460 LVQNGHIDKAKNL
+460 LIQNGHIDRAKAL
-473 LDNALNKYLNDTDLL
+473 LDNSLNKYLNDTDLL
-488 FSRVLVYDT
+488 FSRVLLYDNLQ
-497 IEDRVGSETDLRQI
+497 DREGSETDLRQI

-524 LGYMLADQTD
+524 LGYMLADQTN
-534 RYQEAL
+534 RHEEAL

-546 IAISPDDPAILDSL
+546 IAISPSDPAILDSL
-560 AWAQFKLGQ
+560 AWAQYKLGL
-569 YEESLSNLRKA
+569 YDDALTNLRKA
-580 FVTFPDH
+580 FADFPDH
-587 EVASHIGEVL
+587 EVASHLGEVL
-597 WAMGRRDEAR
+597 WAMGRREEAQ

-623 TEAMER
+623 KEVMQR
-629 LGASE
+629 LQST

>member
-1 MKIMGSNRGLLLIA
+1 LPIA
-15 VKLLQSRVNSLFQV
+15 VKSPQGRVNSLFQV

-36 PPSSIVKPLQM
+36 PPLSIVKPLKM

-69 DNTYTDTTTDT
+69 DNTSTDT

-85 SAPRSAADAPPKKSA
+85 SAPQAAVEAPPK
-100 EVKYGAFTEQQLYQT
+100 EPNVVKYGAFTEQQLYQT

-125 EVIESGDTYFDLAME
+125 EVIESGDTYFDLAMQ

-184 SFQFLET
+184 SFQFLEA

-197 LAQMSRVI
+197 LVQMSRVI

-251 LVQLLAQNTQYLEA
+251 LVQLLAQNTQYVEA

-293 QLPSDALRT
+293 LLPSDALRT
-302 LRNGVRRFDDDQDL
+302 LRRGVRRFGDDQDL

-327 QDFETAQG
+327 QDFEAAQA

-359 EMKDY
+359 EMEDY

-372 RLVVEDQRLDESEYY
+372 RLVAEDQRLDESEYY

-420 QATRLAIQLGQLEE
+420 QATRLAIQSGQLDE
-434 AHRWILEKSRG
+434 AHEWILERSRG

-460 LVQNGHIDKAKNL
+460 LIQNGHTDRAKNL
-473 LDNALNKYLNDTDLL
+473 LDSALNKYLNDTDLL
-488 FSRVLVYDT
+488 FSRVMLYDT
-497 IEDRVGSETDLRQI
+497 LQDRASSEADLRQI

-560 AWAQFKLGQ
+560 AWAQYKLGQ

-580 FVTFPDH
+580 FVDFPDH

-607 QVWADALVDR
+607 KVWADALVDR

-623 TEAMER
+623 KEAMER
-629 LGASE
+629 LDAT

>member
-1 MKIMGSNRGLLLIA
+1 MK
-15 VKLLQSRVNSLFQV
+15 SL
-29 RQTATIR
+29 TMR
-36 PPSSIVKPLQM
+36 PIKT
-47 RLINI
+47 

-69 DNTYTDTTTDT
+69 DNIGTKTDAE
-80 DTQAN
+80 AN
-85 SAPRSAADAPPKKSA
+85 SAPPVEAQSPFEAP
-100 EVKYGAFTEQQLYQT
+100 EVVKYGTFTEQQLYQT
-115 IISELGAQRG
+115 IISELAAQRG
-125 EVIESGDTYFDLAME
+125 ELIESGETYFDLAME

-145 FIERAVQFASVN
+145 FIERAVQFASIN

-167 LLWAEVDPQNPQ
+167 LIWAEVDPENPQ

-191 GNFRQA
+191 GNFSQA

-214 ALASRTSGLGLSA
+214 TLASRTSGLGLSA
-227 RAALIGNLQQLVK
+227 RAALISNLQRLIK

-251 LVQLLAQNTQYLEA
+251 LVQLFAQNTQFVEA
-265 LSELDALA
+265 LAELDALA
-273 KLEDLTAN
+273 KLEDLTSN
-281 HILLRA
+281 HVLLRS

-293 QLPSDALRT
+293 LLPSDALKT
-302 LRNGVRRFDDDQDL
+302 LRSGVRQFENDQDL

-327 QDFETAQG
+327 QDFESAQA

-341 DQRPQDWE
+341 EQRPQDWE

-359 EMKDY
+359 EMEDY
-364 AEAIQQLN
+364 AEAIEQLN
-372 RLVVEDQRLDESEYY
+372 RLVAEDQRRDESEYY
-387 LGFSYEKLGE
+387 LGFSYEQQGKSD
-397 FTEAIR
+397 EAIT

-420 QATRLAIQLGQLEE
+420 QATRLAIQLGQLDE
-434 AHRWILEKSRG
+434 AHEWILERSRG

-460 LVQNGHIDKAKNL
+460 LVQNGHIDRAKAL
-473 LDNALNKYLNDTDLL
+473 LDNSLNKYLNDTDLL
-488 FSRVLVYDT
+488 FSRVLLYDNLQ
-497 IEDRVGSETDLRQI
+497 DRKGSETDLRQI

-524 LGYMLADQTD
+524 LGYMLADQTN
-534 RYQEAL
+534 RHEEAL

-546 IAISPDDPAILDSL
+546 IAISPSDPAILDSL
-560 AWAQFKLGQ
+560 AWAQYKLGL
-569 YEESLSNLRKA
+569 YDDALSNLRKA
-580 FVTFPDH
+580 FADFPDH
-587 EVASHIGEVL
+587 EVASHLGEVL
-597 WAMGRRDEAR
+597 WAMGRREEAQ

-623 TEAMER
+623 KEVMQR
-629 LGASE
+629 LQST

>member
-1 MKIMGSNRGLLLIA
+1 MEA
-15 VKLLQSRVNSLFQV
+15 QSP
-29 RQTATIR
+29 IE
-36 PPSSIVKPLQM
+36 
-47 RLINI
+47 
-52 LTLALSA
+52 
-59 AALSSCAVNL
+59 
-69 DNTYTDTTTDT
+69 
-80 DTQAN
+80 
-85 SAPRSAADAPPKKSA
+85 APKV
-100 EVKYGAFTEQQLYQT
+100 VKYGTFTEQQLYQT
-115 IISELGAQRG
+115 IISELAAQRG
-125 EVIESGDTYFDLAME
+125 ELIESGETYFDLAME

-145 FIERAVQFASVN
+145 FIERAVQFASIN

-167 LLWAEVDPQNPQ
+167 LIWAEVDPENSQ

-191 GNFRQA
+191 GNFSQA

-214 ALASRTSGLGLSA
+214 TLASRTSGLGLSA
-227 RAALIGNLQQLVK
+227 RAALISNLQRLIK

-251 LVQLLAQNTQYLEA
+251 LVQLLAQNTQFVDA
-265 LSELDALA
+265 LAELDALA
-273 KLEDLTAN
+273 KLEDLTSN
-281 HILLRA
+281 HVLLRS

-293 QLPSDALRT
+293 LLPSDALKT
-302 LRNGVRRFDDDQDL
+302 LRSGVRQFENDQDL

-327 QDFETAQG
+327 QDFESAQA

-341 DQRPQDWE
+341 EQRPQDWE

-359 EMKDY
+359 EMEDY
-364 AEAIQQLN
+364 AEAIEQLN
-372 RLVVEDQRLDESEYY
+372 RLVAEDQRRDESEYY
-387 LGFSYEKLGE
+387 LGFSYEQQGKSD
-397 FTEAIR
+397 EAIT

-420 QATRLAIQLGQLEE
+420 QATRLAIQLGQLDE
-434 AHRWILEKSRG
+434 AHEWILERSRG

-460 LVQNGHIDKAKNL
+460 LVQNGHIDRAKAL
-473 LDNALNKYLNDTDLL
+473 LDNSLNKYLNDTDLL
-488 FSRVLVYDT
+488 FSRVLLYDNLQ
-497 IEDRVGSETDLRQI
+497 DREGSETDLRQI

-524 LGYMLADQTD
+524 LGYMLADQTN
-534 RYQEAL
+534 RHEEAL

-546 IAISPDDPAILDSL
+546 IAISPSDPAILDSL
-560 AWAQFKLGQ
+560 AWAQYKLGL
-569 YEESLSNLRKA
+569 YDDALSNLRKA
-580 FVTFPDH
+580 FADFPDH
-587 EVASHIGEVL
+587 EVASHLGEVL
-597 WAMGRRDEAR
+597 WAMGRREEAQ

-623 TEAMER
+623 KEVMQR
-629 LGASE
+629 LQST

>member
-1 MKIMGSNRGLLLIA
+1 M
-15 VKLLQSRVNSLFQV
+15 
-29 RQTATIR
+29 R
-36 PPSSIVKPLQM
+36 PIKT
-47 RLINI
+47 

-69 DNTYTDTTTDT
+69 DNIGTETDAD
-80 DTQAN
+80 AN
-85 SAPRSAADAPPKKSA
+85 SAPPVEAQSPIEAPKV
-100 EVKYGAFTEQQLYQT
+100 VKYGTFTEQQLYQT
-115 IISELGAQRG
+115 IISELAAQRG
-125 EVIESGDTYFDLAME
+125 ELIESGETYFDLAME

-145 FIERAVQFASVN
+145 FIERAVQFASIN

-167 LLWAEVDPQNPQ
+167 LIWAEVDPENPQ

-191 GNFRQA
+191 GNFSQA

-214 ALASRTSGLGLSA
+214 TLASRTSGLGLSA
-227 RAALIGNLQQLVK
+227 RAALISNLQRLIK

-251 LVQLLAQNTQYLEA
+251 LVQLLAQNTQFVEA
-265 LSELDALA
+265 LAELDALA
-273 KLEDLTAN
+273 KLEDLTSN
-281 HILLRA
+281 HVLLRS

-293 QLPSDALRT
+293 LLPSDALKT
-302 LRNGVRRFDDDQDL
+302 LRSGVRQFENDQDL

-327 QDFETAQG
+327 QDFESAQA
-335 QFKILM
+335 QFKLLM
-341 DQRPQDWE
+341 EQRPQDWE

-359 EMKDY
+359 EMEDY
-364 AEAIQQLN
+364 AEAIEQLN
-372 RLVVEDQRLDESEYY
+372 RLVAEDQRRDESEYY
-387 LGFSYEKLGE
+387 LGFSYEQQGKSD
-397 FTEAIR
+397 EAIT

-420 QATRLAIQLGQLEE
+420 QATRLAIQSGQLDE
-434 AHRWILEKSRG
+434 AHEWILERSRG

-460 LVQNGHIDKAKNL
+460 LIQNGHIDRAKAL
-473 LDNALNKYLNDTDLL
+473 LDNSLNKYLNDTDLL
-488 FSRVLVYDT
+488 FSRVLLYDNLQ
-497 IEDRVGSETDLRQI
+497 DREGSETDLRQI

-524 LGYMLADQTD
+524 LGYMLADQTN
-534 RYQEAL
+534 RHEEAL

-546 IAISPDDPAILDSL
+546 IAISPSDPAILDSL
-560 AWAQFKLGQ
+560 AWAQYKLGL
-569 YEESLSNLRKA
+569 YDDALTNLRKA
-580 FVTFPDH
+580 FADFPDH
-587 EVASHIGEVL
+587 EVASHLGEVL
-597 WAMGRRDEAR
+597 WAMGRREEAQ

-623 TEAMER
+623 KEVMQR
-629 LGASE
+629 LQST

>member
-1 MKIMGSNRGLLLIA
+1 LPNA
-15 VKLLQSRVNSLFQV
+15 AKLPLRRFNSLLRT
-29 RQTATIR
+29 RQTATICSPISIMKLLTMR
-36 PPSSIVKPLQM
+36 PIKT
-47 RLINI
+47 

-59 AALSSCAVNL
+59 AALSSCAINL
-69 DNTYTDTTTDT
+69 DNIGTNTDTEP
-80 DTQAN
+80 N
-85 SAPRSAADAPPKKSA
+85 SAPPMEAQPPSEAPQV
-100 EVKYGAFTEQQLYQT
+100 VKYGTFTEQQLYQT

-125 EVIESGDTYFDLAME
+125 ELIESGETYFDLAVE

-145 FIERAVQFASVN
+145 FIERAVQFASIN

-167 LLWAEVDPQNPQ
+167 LIWAEVDPENPQ

-191 GNFRQA
+191 GNFSQA

-214 ALASRTSGLGLSA
+214 TLASRTSGLSLSA
-227 RAALIGNLQQLVK
+227 RAALISNLHRLIK

-251 LVQLLAQNTQYLEA
+251 LVQLLAQNTQFVEA
-265 LSELDALA
+265 LAELDALA
-273 KLEDLTAN
+273 KLEDLTSK
-281 HILLRA
+281 HILLRS

-293 QLPSDALRT
+293 LLPSDALKT
-302 LRNGVRRFDDDQDL
+302 LRSGVRQFENDQDL

-327 QDFETAQG
+327 QDFESAQA

-341 DQRPQDWE
+341 EQRPQDWE

-359 EMKDY
+359 EMEDY
-364 AEAIQQLN
+364 AEAIEQLN
-372 RLVVEDQRLDESEYY
+372 RLVAEDQRLDESEYY
-387 LGFSYEKLGE
+387 LGFSYEQQGA
-397 FTEAIR
+397 FDEAII

-410 GTNNF
+410 GTSNF

-420 QATRLAIQLGQLEE
+420 QATRLAIQSGQLDE
-434 AHRWILEKSRG
+434 AHEWILERSRG

-460 LVQNGHIDKAKNL
+460 LIQNDHIDRAKAL
-473 LDNALNKYLNDTDLL
+473 LDNSLNKYLNDTDLL
-488 FSRVLVYDT
+488 FSRVLLYDT
-497 IEDRVGSETDLRQI
+497 LQDREGSETDLRQI

-534 RYQEAL
+534 RYEEAL
-540 ELLERA
+540 DLLERA
-546 IAISPDDPAILDSL
+546 IAISPGDPAILDSL
-560 AWAQFKLGQ
+560 AWAQYKLGL
-569 YEESLSNLRKA
+569 YDDALSNLRKA
-580 FVTFPDH
+580 FADFPDH
-587 EVASHIGEVL
+587 EVASHLGEVL
-597 WAMGRRDEAR
+597 WAMGRREEAR
-607 QVWADALVDR
+607 QVWADALIDR

-623 TEAMER
+623 KEVIQR
-629 LGASE
+629 LQSN

>member
-1 MKIMGSNRGLLLIA
+1 M
-15 VKLLQSRVNSLFQV
+15 
-29 RQTATIR
+29 R
-36 PPSSIVKPLQM
+36 PIKT
-47 RLINI
+47 

-69 DNTYTDTTTDT
+69 DNIGTETDAE
-80 DTQAN
+80 AN
-85 SAPRSAADAPPKKSA
+85 SAPPVEAQSPIEAPKV
-100 EVKYGAFTEQQLYQT
+100 VKYGTFTEQQLYQT
-115 IISELGAQRG
+115 IISELAAQRG
-125 EVIESGDTYFDLAME
+125 ELIESGETYFDLAME

-145 FIERAVQFASVN
+145 FIERAVQFASIN

-167 LLWAEVDPQNPQ
+167 LIWAEVDPENPQ

-191 GNFRQA
+191 GNFSQA

-214 ALASRTSGLGLSA
+214 TLASRTSGLGLSA
-227 RAALIGNLQQLVK
+227 RAALISNLQRLIK

-251 LVQLLAQNTQYLEA
+251 LVQLLAQNTQFVEA
-265 LSELDALA
+265 LAELDALA
-273 KLEDLTAN
+273 KLEDLTSN
-281 HILLRA
+281 HVLLRS

-293 QLPSDALRT
+293 LLPSDALKT
-302 LRNGVRRFDDDQDL
+302 LRSGVRQFENDQDL

-327 QDFETAQG
+327 QDFESAQA

-341 DQRPQDWE
+341 EQRPQDWE

-359 EMKDY
+359 EMEDY
-364 AEAIQQLN
+364 AEAIEQLN
-372 RLVVEDQRLDESEYY
+372 RLVAEDQRRDESEYY
-387 LGFSYEKLGE
+387 LGFSYEQQGKSD
-397 FTEAIR
+397 EAIT

-420 QATRLAIQLGQLEE
+420 QATRLAIQSGQLDE
-434 AHRWILEKSRG
+434 AHEWILERSRG

-460 LVQNGHIDKAKNL
+460 LIQNGHIDRAKAL
-473 LDNALNKYLNDTDLL
+473 LDNSLNKYLNDTDLL
-488 FSRVLVYDT
+488 FSRVLLYDNLQ
-497 IEDRVGSETDLRQI
+497 DREGSETDLRQI

-524 LGYMLADQTD
+524 LGYMLADQTN
-534 RYQEAL
+534 RHEEAL

-546 IAISPDDPAILDSL
+546 IAISPSDPAILDSL
-560 AWAQFKLGQ
+560 AWAQYKLGL
-569 YEESLSNLRKA
+569 YDDALTNLRKA
-580 FVTFPDH
+580 FADFPDH
-587 EVASHIGEVL
+587 EVASHLGEVL
-597 WAMGRRDEAR
+597 WAMGRREEAQ

-623 TEAMER
+623 KEVMQR
-629 LGASE
+629 LQST

>member
-1 MKIMGSNRGLLLIA
+1 MK
-15 VKLLQSRVNSLFQV
+15 SL
-29 RQTATIR
+29 TMR
-36 PPSSIVKPLQM
+36 PIKT
-47 RLINI
+47 

-69 DNTYTDTTTDT
+69 DNIGTETDAE
-80 DTQAN
+80 AN
-85 SAPRSAADAPPKKSA
+85 SAPPVEAQSPFEAP
-100 EVKYGAFTEQQLYQT
+100 EVVKYGTFTEQQLYQT
-115 IISELGAQRG
+115 IISELAAQRG
-125 EVIESGDTYFDLAME
+125 ELIESGETYFDLAME

-145 FIERAVQFASVN
+145 FIERAVQFASIN

-167 LLWAEVDPQNPQ
+167 LIWAEVDPENSQ

-191 GNFRQA
+191 GNFSQA

-214 ALASRTSGLGLSA
+214 TLASRTSGLGLSA
-227 RAALIGNLQQLVK
+227 RAALISNLQRLIK

-251 LVQLLAQNTQYLEA
+251 LVQLFAQNTQFVEA
-265 LSELDALA
+265 LAELDALA
-273 KLEDLTAN
+273 KLEDLTSN
-281 HILLRA
+281 HVLLRS

-293 QLPSDALRT
+293 LLPSDALKT
-302 LRNGVRRFDDDQDL
+302 LRSGVRQFENDQDL

-327 QDFETAQG
+327 QDFESAQA

-341 DQRPQDWE
+341 EQRPQDWE

-359 EMKDY
+359 EMEDY
-364 AEAIQQLN
+364 AEAIEQLN
-372 RLVVEDQRLDESEYY
+372 RLVAEDQRRDESEYY
-387 LGFSYEKLGE
+387 LGFSYEQQGKSD
-397 FTEAIR
+397 EAIT

-420 QATRLAIQLGQLEE
+420 QATRLAIQLGQLDE
-434 AHRWILEKSRG
+434 AHEWILERSRG

-460 LVQNGHIDKAKNL
+460 LVQNGHIDRAKAL
-473 LDNALNKYLNDTDLL
+473 LDNSLNKYLNDTDLL
-488 FSRVLVYDT
+488 FSRVLLYDNLQ
-497 IEDRVGSETDLRQI
+497 DRKGSETDLRQI

-524 LGYMLADQTD
+524 LGYMLADQTN
-534 RYQEAL
+534 RHEEAL

-546 IAISPDDPAILDSL
+546 IAISPSDPAILDSL
-560 AWAQFKLGQ
+560 AWAQYKLGL
-569 YEESLSNLRKA
+569 YDDALSNLRKA
-580 FVTFPDH
+580 FADFPDH
-587 EVASHIGEVL
+587 EVASHLGEVL
-597 WAMGRRDEAR
+597 WAMGRREEAQ

-623 TEAMER
+623 KEVMQR
-629 LGASE
+629 LQST

>member
-1 MKIMGSNRGLLLIA
+1 MK
-15 VKLLQSRVNSLFQV
+15 SL
-29 RQTATIR
+29 TMR
-36 PPSSIVKPLQM
+36 PIKT
-47 RLINI
+47 

-69 DNTYTDTTTDT
+69 DNIGTETDAE
-80 DTQAN
+80 AN
-85 SAPRSAADAPPKKSA
+85 SAPPVEAQSPIEAPKV
-100 EVKYGAFTEQQLYQT
+100 VKYGTFTEQQLYQT
-115 IISELGAQRG
+115 IISELAAQRG
-125 EVIESGDTYFDLAME
+125 ELIESGETYFDLAME

-145 FIERAVQFASVN
+145 FIERAVQFASIN

-167 LLWAEVDPQNPQ
+167 LIWAEVDPENPQ

-191 GNFRQA
+191 GNFSQA

-214 ALASRTSGLGLSA
+214 TLASRTSGLGLSA
-227 RAALIGNLQQLVK
+227 RAALISNLQRLIK

-251 LVQLLAQNTQYLEA
+251 LVQLLAQNTQFVEA
-265 LSELDALA
+265 LAELDALA
-273 KLEDLTAN
+273 KLEDLTSN
-281 HILLRA
+281 HVLLRS

-293 QLPSDALRT
+293 LLPSDALKT
-302 LRNGVRRFDDDQDL
+302 LRSGVRQFENDQDL

-327 QDFETAQG
+327 QDFESAQA

-341 DQRPQDWE
+341 EQRPQDWE

-359 EMKDY
+359 EMEDY
-364 AEAIQQLN
+364 AEAIEQLN
-372 RLVVEDQRLDESEYY
+372 RLVAEDQRRDESEYY
-387 LGFSYEKLGE
+387 LGFSYEQQGKSD
-397 FTEAIR
+397 EAIT

-420 QATRLAIQLGQLEE
+420 QATRLAIQSGQLDE
-434 AHRWILEKSRG
+434 AHEWILERSRG

-460 LVQNGHIDKAKNL
+460 LIQNGHIDRAKAL
-473 LDNALNKYLNDTDLL
+473 LDNSLNKYLNDTDLL
-488 FSRVLVYDT
+488 FSRVLLYDNLQ
-497 IEDRVGSETDLRQI
+497 DREGSETDLRQI

-524 LGYMLADQTD
+524 LGYMLADQTN
-534 RYQEAL
+534 RHEEAL

-546 IAISPDDPAILDSL
+546 IAISPSDPAILDSL
-560 AWAQFKLGQ
+560 AWAQYKLGL
-569 YEESLSNLRKA
+569 YDDALTNLRKA
-580 FVTFPDH
+580 FADFPDH
-587 EVASHIGEVL
+587 EVASHLGEVL
-597 WAMGRRDEAR
+597 WAMGRREEAQ

-623 TEAMER
+623 KEVMQR
-629 LGASE
+629 LQST

>member
-1 MKIMGSNRGLLLIA
+1 
-15 VKLLQSRVNSLFQV
+15 
-29 RQTATIR
+29 
-36 PPSSIVKPLQM
+36 M
-47 RLINI
+47 RLIKTI
-52 LTLALSA
+52 SIALSFALPA
-59 AALSSCAVNL
+59 AVLSSCAVNL
-69 DNTYTDTTTDT
+69 DNTDT
-80 DTQAN
+80 DTATQTN
-85 SAPRSAADAPPKKSA
+85 SAAVEPPFEAPASV
-100 EVKYGAFTEQQLYQT
+100 EYGTFTEQQLYQT

-125 EVIESGDTYFDLAME
+125 EVIESGETYFDLAME

-184 SFQFLET
+184 SFQFLEA

-227 RAALIGNLQQLVK
+227 RAGLISNLQQLVG

-251 LVQLLAQNTQYLEA
+251 LVQLLAQNTQYVEA

-273 KLEDLTAN
+273 ELEDLTAN

-293 QLPSDALRT
+293 QLPSDALKT
-302 LRNGVRRFDDDQDL
+302 LRSGVRRFEDDQDL

-327 QDFETAQG
+327 QNFEAAQA

-341 DQRPQDWE
+341 EQRPEDWE

-364 AEAIQQLN
+364 DEAIVQLN
-372 RLVVEDQRLDESEYY
+372 RLIAQDQRLDESEYY
-387 LGFSYEKLGE
+387 LGFSYEQKE
-397 FTEAIR
+397 QFAEAIT

-420 QATRLAIQLGQLEE
+420 QATRLAIQSGQLDE
-434 AHRWILEKSRG
+434 AHEWILERSRG

-460 LVQNGHIDKAKNL
+460 LIQNGHTDRAKSL

-488 FSRVLVYDT
+488 FSRVMLYDT
-497 IEDRVGSETDLRQI
+497 LQDRAGSEADLRQI

-569 YEESLSNLRKA
+569 YEESLNNLRKA
-580 FVTFPDH
+580 FVNFPDH

-597 WAMGRRDEAR
+597 WSMGRREEAQ
-607 QVWADALVDR
+607 QVWADALVER

-623 TEAMER
+623 REAMER
-629 LGASE
+629 LGAST

>member
-1 MKIMGSNRGLLLIA
+1 MRTLKTFTTTLSI
-15 VKLLQSRVNSLFQV
+15 SL
-29 RQTATIR
+29 
-36 PPSSIVKPLQM
+36 
-47 RLINI
+47 
-52 LTLALSA
+52 A
-59 AALSSCAVNL
+59 AALFGSCTVNPAVTSA
-69 DNTYTDTTTDT
+69 DSPAIPE
-80 DTQAN
+80 TQTP
-85 SAPRSAADAPPKKSA
+85 AP
-100 EVKYGAFTEQQLYQT
+100 EVIEYGSFTERQLYQT

-125 EVIESGDTYFDLAME
+125 ELAESGETYFDLAME

-157 GDTNA
+157 NDTNA

-179 PHLML
+179 PNLML
-184 SFQFLET
+184 SFQFLDT

-197 LAQMSRVI
+197 LSQMSRVI

-214 ALASRTSGLGLSA
+214 TLASRTNGLGLSA
-227 RAALIGNLQQLVK
+227 RAALIGNLKRLIQ
-240 TYPEQLSIRTS
+240 TYPQQLSIRTS
-251 LVQLLAQNTQYLEA
+251 LVQLLAQNTQFVEA
-265 LSELDALA
+265 LSELDELS
-273 KLEDLTAN
+273 KLTDLTAN

-287 QIQQSM
+287 QIESSM
-293 QLPSDALRT
+293 LLPSDALKT
-302 LRNGVRRFDDDQDL
+302 LRSGVRRFRDDQDL

-327 QDFETAQG
+327 QDFELAQA

-341 DQRPQDWE
+341 EQSPDDWD
-349 TLFSIALLDL
+349 TLYSIALLDL
-359 EMKDY
+359 EMEDY
-364 AEAIQQLN
+364 DEAIKQLN
-372 RLVVEDQRLDESEYY
+372 RLVAADQRRDESEYY
-387 LGFSYEKLGE
+387 LGFSFEQQGDVA
-397 FTEAIR
+397 EAIT
-403 HYKNVRI
+403 HYKSVRI

-420 QATRLAIQLGQLEE
+420 QATRLAIQSGQLKE
-434 AHRWILEKSRG
+434 AHAWILERSRG

-460 LVQNGHIDKAKNL
+460 LIQNGYTDEAKQL
-473 LDNALNKYLNDTDLL
+473 LDSALNKYLNDTDLL
-488 FSRVLVYDT
+488 FSRVLLYDT
-497 IEDRVGSETDLRQI
+497 LQDRAGSEADLRQI

-534 RYQEAL
+534 RYPEAL

-560 AWAQFKLGQ
+560 AWAQFKMGQ

-580 FVTFPDH
+580 FVSFPDH

-597 WAMGRRDEAR
+597 WMMGRREEAQ
-607 QVWADALVDR
+607 QVWADALADR

-623 TEAMER
+623 KEAMDR

>member
-1 MKIMGSNRGLLLIA
+1 MK
-15 VKLLQSRVNSLFQV
+15 SL
-29 RQTATIR
+29 TMR
-36 PPSSIVKPLQM
+36 PIKT
-47 RLINI
+47 

-69 DNTYTDTTTDT
+69 DNIGTETDAE
-80 DTQAN
+80 AN
-85 SAPRSAADAPPKKSA
+85 SAPPVEAQSPIEAPKV
-100 EVKYGAFTEQQLYQT
+100 VKYGTFTEQQLYQT
-115 IISELGAQRG
+115 IISELAAQRG
-125 EVIESGDTYFDLAME
+125 ELIESGETYFDLAME

-145 FIERAVQFASVN
+145 FIERAVQFASIN

-167 LLWAEVDPQNPQ
+167 LIWAEVDPENSQ

-191 GNFRQA
+191 GNFSQA

-214 ALASRTSGLGLSA
+214 TLASRTSGLGLSA
-227 RAALIGNLQQLVK
+227 RAALISNLQRLIK

-251 LVQLLAQNTQYLEA
+251 LVQLLAQNTQFVDA
-265 LSELDALA
+265 LAELDALA
-273 KLEDLTAN
+273 KLEDLTSN
-281 HILLRA
+281 HVLLRS

-293 QLPSDALRT
+293 LLPSDALKT
-302 LRNGVRRFDDDQDL
+302 LRSGVRQFENDQDL

-327 QDFETAQG
+327 QDFESAQA

-341 DQRPQDWE
+341 EQRPQDWE

-359 EMKDY
+359 EMEDY
-364 AEAIQQLN
+364 AEAIEQLN
-372 RLVVEDQRLDESEYY
+372 RLVAEDQRRDESEYY
-387 LGFSYEKLGE
+387 LGFSYEQQGKSD
-397 FTEAIR
+397 EAIT

-420 QATRLAIQLGQLEE
+420 QATRLAIQLGQLDE
-434 AHRWILEKSRG
+434 AHEWILERSRG

-460 LVQNGHIDKAKNL
+460 LVQNGHIDRAKAL
-473 LDNALNKYLNDTDLL
+473 LDNSLNKYLNDTDLL
-488 FSRVLVYDT
+488 FSRVLLYDNLQ
-497 IEDRVGSETDLRQI
+497 DREGSETDLRQI

-524 LGYMLADQTD
+524 LGYMLADQTN
-534 RYQEAL
+534 RHEEAL

-546 IAISPDDPAILDSL
+546 IAISPSDPAILDSL
-560 AWAQFKLGQ
+560 AWAQYKLGL
-569 YEESLSNLRKA
+569 YDDALSNLRKA
-580 FVTFPDH
+580 FADFPDH
-587 EVASHIGEVL
+587 EVASHLGEVL
-597 WAMGRRDEAR
+597 WAMGRREEAQ

-623 TEAMER
+623 KEVMQR
-629 LGASE
+629 LQST

>member
-1 MKIMGSNRGLLLIA
+1 M
-15 VKLLQSRVNSLFQV
+15 
-29 RQTATIR
+29 R
-36 PPSSIVKPLQM
+36 PIKT
-47 RLINI
+47 

-59 AALSSCAVNL
+59 AALSCCAVNL
-69 DNTYTDTTTDT
+69 DNIGTNTDTE
-80 DTQAN
+80 AN
-85 SAPRSAADAPPKKSA
+85 SAPPMEAQPPSEAPQV
-100 EVKYGAFTEQQLYQT
+100 VKYGTFTEQQLYQT

-125 EVIESGDTYFDLAME
+125 ELTESGEAYFDLAME

-145 FIERAVQFASVN
+145 FIERAVQFASIN

-167 LLWAEVDPQNPQ
+167 LIWAEVDPENPQ

-191 GNFRQA
+191 GNFGQA

-214 ALASRTSGLGLSA
+214 TLASRTSGLGLSA
-227 RAALIGNLQQLVK
+227 RAALIGNLQRLIK

-251 LVQLLAQNTQYLEA
+251 LVQLLAQNTQFVEA
-265 LSELDALA
+265 LAELDALA
-273 KLEDLTAN
+273 KLEDLTSN

-293 QLPSDALRT
+293 LLPSDALKT
-302 LRNGVRRFDDDQDL
+302 LRSGVRQFKNDQDL

-327 QDFETAQG
+327 QDFESAQA

-341 DQRPQDWE
+341 EQRPQDWE

-364 AEAIQQLN
+364 AEAIEQLN
-372 RLVVEDQRLDESEYY
+372 RLVAEDQRRDESEYY
-387 LGFSYEKLGE
+387 LGFSYEQQGE
-397 FTEAIR
+397 FDEAIT
-403 HYKNVRI
+403 HYKSVSI
-410 GTNNF
+410 GTSNF

-420 QATRLAIQLGQLEE
+420 QATRLAIQSGQLDE
-434 AHRWILEKSRG
+434 AHEWILERSRG

-460 LVQNGHIDKAKNL
+460 LIQNGHIDRAKAL
-473 LDNALNKYLNDTDLL
+473 LDNSLNKYLNDTDLL
-488 FSRVLVYDT
+488 FSRVLLYDT
-497 IEDRVGSETDLRQI
+497 LQDREGSETDLRQI

-534 RYQEAL
+534 RHEEAL
-540 ELLERA
+540 DLLERA
-546 IAISPDDPAILDSL
+546 IAISPGDPAILDSL
-560 AWAQFKLGQ
+560 AWAQYKLGL
-569 YEESLSNLRKA
+569 YDDALSNLRKA
-580 FVTFPDH
+580 FADFPDH
-587 EVASHIGEVL
+587 EVASHLGEVL
-597 WAMGRRDEAR
+597 WAMGRREEA
-607 QVWADALVDR
+607 QKVWADALVDR
-617 PDSELI
+617 PDSDLI
-623 TEAMER
+623 REVMQR
-629 LGASE
+629 LQST

>member
-1 MKIMGSNRGLLLIA
+1 M
-15 VKLLQSRVNSLFQV
+15 
-29 RQTATIR
+29 R
-36 PPSSIVKPLQM
+36 PIKT
-47 RLINI
+47 

-69 DNTYTDTTTDT
+69 DNIGTKTDAE
-80 DTQAN
+80 AN
-85 SAPRSAADAPPKKSA
+85 SAPPVEAQSPFEAP
-100 EVKYGAFTEQQLYQT
+100 EVVKYGTFTEQQLYQT
-115 IISELGAQRG
+115 IISELAAQRG
-125 EVIESGDTYFDLAME
+125 ELIESGETYFDLAME

-145 FIERAVQFASVN
+145 FIERAVQFASIN

-167 LLWAEVDPQNPQ
+167 LIWAEVDPENSQ

-191 GNFRQA
+191 GNFSQA

-214 ALASRTSGLGLSA
+214 TLASRTSGLGLSA
-227 RAALIGNLQQLVK
+227 RAALISNLQRLIK

-251 LVQLLAQNTQYLEA
+251 LVQLLAQNTQFVEA
-265 LSELDALA
+265 LAELDALA
-273 KLEDLTAN
+273 KLEDLTSN
-281 HILLRA
+281 HVLLRS

-293 QLPSDALRT
+293 LLPSDALKT
-302 LRNGVRRFDDDQDL
+302 LRSGVRQFENDQDL

-327 QDFETAQG
+327 QDFESAQA

-341 DQRPQDWE
+341 EQRPQDWE

-359 EMKDY
+359 EMEDY
-364 AEAIQQLN
+364 AEAIEQLN
-372 RLVVEDQRLDESEYY
+372 RLVAEDQRRDESEYY
-387 LGFSYEKLGE
+387 LGFSYEQQGKSD
-397 FTEAIR
+397 EAIT

-420 QATRLAIQLGQLEE
+420 QATRLAIQLGQLDE
-434 AHRWILEKSRG
+434 AHEWILERSRG

-460 LVQNGHIDKAKNL
+460 LVQNGHIDRAKAL
-473 LDNALNKYLNDTDLL
+473 LDNSLNKYLNDTDLL
-488 FSRVLVYDT
+488 FSRVLLYDNLQ
-497 IEDRVGSETDLRQI
+497 DRKGSETDLRQI

-524 LGYMLADQTD
+524 LGYMLADQTN
-534 RYQEAL
+534 RHEEAL

-546 IAISPDDPAILDSL
+546 IAISPSDPAILDSL
-560 AWAQFKLGQ
+560 AWAQYKLGL
-569 YEESLSNLRKA
+569 YDDALSNLRKA
-580 FVTFPDH
+580 FADFPDH
-587 EVASHIGEVL
+587 EVASHLGEVL
-597 WAMGRRDEAR
+597 WAMGRREEAQ

-623 TEAMER
+623 KEVMQR
-629 LGASE
+629 LQST

>member
-1 MKIMGSNRGLLLIA
+1 
-15 VKLLQSRVNSLFQV
+15 
-29 RQTATIR
+29 
-36 PPSSIVKPLQM
+36 M

-52 LTLALSA
+52 LTLTLSA

-69 DNTYTDTTTDT
+69 DNTFTDT
-80 DTQAN
+80 DTRAN
-85 SAPRSAADAPPKKSA
+85 STPQAAVEALPEEPNT
-100 EVKYGAFTEQQLYQT
+100 VKYGAFTEQQLYQT

-125 EVIESGDTYFDLAME
+125 EVIKSGDTYFDLAMQ

-240 TYPEQLSIRTS
+240 TYPDQLSIRTS
-251 LVQLLAQNTQYLEA
+251 LVQLLAQNTQYVEA

-281 HILLRA
+281 HVLLRA

-302 LRNGVRRFDDDQDL
+302 LRRGVRRFGDDQDL

-327 QDFETAQG
+327 QDFEAAQA

-341 DQRPQDWE
+341 DQRPKDWE

-359 EMKDY
+359 EMEDY

-372 RLVVEDQRLDESEYY
+372 RLVAEDQRLDESEYY

-397 FTEAIR
+397 FTEAIG
-403 HYKNVRI
+403 HYKNVQI
-410 GTNNF
+410 GTTNF

-420 QATRLAIQLGQLEE
+420 QATRLAIQSGQLDE
-434 AHRWILEKSRG
+434 AHEWILERSRG

-460 LVQNGHIDKAKNL
+460 LIQNGHTDRAKNL
-473 LDNALNKYLNDTDLL
+473 LDSALNKYLNDTDLL
-488 FSRVLVYDT
+488 FSRVMLYDT
-497 IEDRVGSETDLRQI
+497 LQDKASSEADLRQI

-560 AWAQFKLGQ
+560 AWAQYKLGQ

-580 FVTFPDH
+580 FVNFPDH

-607 QVWADALVDR
+607 KVWADALVDR
-617 PDSELI
+617 PDSELVK
-623 TEAMER
+623 EAMER
-629 LGASE
+629 LDAT